1 MDDKEPKL
9 VQPDFIAEIPG
20 IEVESNY
27 EPIIGP
33 KPNTEPEVNSSYA
46 EHTKKARKMLVK
58 RRML

>member
-1 MDDKEPKL
+1 M

-20 IEVESNY
+20 IEVERDY